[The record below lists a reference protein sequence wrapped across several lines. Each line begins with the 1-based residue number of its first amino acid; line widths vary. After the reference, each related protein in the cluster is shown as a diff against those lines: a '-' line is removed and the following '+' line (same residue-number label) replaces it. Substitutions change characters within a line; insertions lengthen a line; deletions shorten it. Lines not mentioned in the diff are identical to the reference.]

1 MKVLT
6 HSTPVALWQEV
17 VHEAEIACDTAL
29 QHELEAYLV
38 FLLARYINKPEIA
51 KQTMGLE
58 LMQALQVNA
67 RAREA
72 ALQGV
77 GDTCLLFSGL
87 FPKLAEKRSVK
98 ISYFVTLGRGAYH
111 AMSKTSNDLYSCLA
125 QQFVSIMDILQSI
138 RLQAQQIPDLLPF
151 EAYDLWN
158 ESGSQRALKVL
169 KQYSNATPISVLTNE
184 PDSCIIKI
192 K

>member
-6 HSTPVALWQEV
+6 HSTPVALWQKI
-17 VHEAEIACDTAL
+17 VHEAEAACEITL

-38 FLLARYINKPEIA
+38 FLLSRYINKPEIA
-51 KQTMGLE
+51 KLAMATE
-58 LMQALQVNA
+58 LMQALQSS
-67 RAREA
+67 RTSRDI

-87 FPKLAEKRSVK
+87 FPGMASKRLVK
-98 ISYFVTLGRGAYH
+98 ISYFVSLGRGAYC
-111 AMSKTSNDLYSCLA
+111 AISKKSNDLYDLLF
-125 QQFVSIMDILQSI
+125 QEFVSIMDVLQSI
-138 RLQAQQIPDLLPF
+138 RQHTVHHPDLMPL

-158 ESGSQRALKVL
+158 DAGSKRALKVL
-169 KQYSNATPISVLTNE
+169 KQYSNATPVSVALHDNST
-184 PDSCIIKI
+184 CIIKI

>member
-17 VHEAEIACDTAL
+17 VHEAEAACKTTL

-38 FLLARYINKPEIA
+38 FLLSRYINKPEIA
-51 KQTMGLE
+51 KKAMAIE
-58 LMQALQVNA
+58 LMQSLQSGSKT
-67 RAREA
+67 RDL

-87 FPKLAEKRSVK
+87 FPGIAEKRLVK
-98 ISYFVTLGRGAYH
+98 ISYFVSLGQGAYH
-111 AMSKTSNDLYSCLA
+111 SISKKSNDLYDLLA
-125 QQFVSIMDILQSI
+125 RQFVSIMDILQSI
-138 RLQAQQIPDLLPF
+138 RIQNLPDLKPI

-158 ESGSQRALKVL
+158 DAGSKRALKVL
-169 KQYSNATPISVLTNE
+169 NQYSKATPVSVMLN
-184 PDSCIIKI
+184 DSGPCIIKI

>member
-6 HSTPVALWQEV
+6 HSTPVALWQEI
-17 VHEAEIACDTAL
+17 VHEAEAACETTL

-38 FLLARYINKPEIA
+38 FLLSRYINKPEIA
-51 KQTMGLE
+51 KLTMATE
-58 LMQALQVNA
+58 LMQALQSS
-67 RAREA
+67 RTTRDI

-87 FPKLAEKRSVK
+87 FPGAATKRLVK
-98 ISYFVTLGRGAYH
+98 ISYFVTLGQGAYF
-111 AMSKTSNDLYSCLA
+111 AMSKKSNDLYDLLS

-138 RLQAQQIPDLLPF
+138 RMQTQHHPDLMPL

-158 ESGSQRALKVL
+158 ESGSKRALKIL
-169 KQYSNATPISVLTNE
+169 KRYTHGNVIGTEKDTRL
-184 PDSCIIKI
+184 IKP

>member
-6 HSTPVALWQEV
+6 HSTPVALWQEI
-17 VHEAEIACDTAL
+17 VHEAEAACETTL

-38 FLLARYINKPEIA
+38 FLLSRYINKPEIA
-51 KQTMGLE
+51 KLTMATE
-58 LMQALQVNA
+58 LMQALQSS
-67 RAREA
+67 RTTRDA

-87 FPKLAEKRSVK
+87 FPGLATKRLVK
-98 ISYFVTLGRGAYH
+98 ISYFVSVGRGAYF
-111 AMSKTSNDLYSCLA
+111 AISKKSNDLYDMLS

-138 RLQAQQIPDLLPF
+138 RLQTQNHPDLMPL

-158 ESGSQRALKVL
+158 DAGSKRALKVL
-169 KQYSNATPISVLTNE
+169 KQYSKATPVSTVLSENG
-184 PDSCIIKI
+184 PCIIKI

>member
-17 VHEAEIACDTAL
+17 VHEAEAACETTL
-29 QHELEAYLV
+29 EHELEAYLV
-38 FLLARYINKPEIA
+38 FLLSRYINKPEIA
-51 KQTMGLE
+51 KQAMAME
-58 LMQALQVNA
+58 LMQSLQLSPKT
-67 RAREA
+67 RDL

-87 FPKLAEKRSVK
+87 FPGMAEKRLVK
-98 ISYFVTLGRGAYH
+98 ISYFVSIGQGAYH
-111 AMSKTSNDLYSCLA
+111 AISKKSNDLYDLLA

-138 RLQAQQIPDLLPF
+138 RIQNSPDLKPI

-158 ESGSQRALKVL
+158 DAGSKRALKVL
-169 KQYSNATPISVLTNE
+169 NQYSKATPVSVIMKDNG
-184 PDSCIIKI
+184 PCIIKI